1 MKKDNTKDLLFE
13 LVRTSFKLRYKNSVL
28 GLVWVI
34 LKPFLMFLIQY
45 FVWSTIANANNN
57 YFPVKLMLG
66 IVIFTFLNEGI
77 IFGMNGLLDKAG
89 IILKVNFKRHIA
101 VIAST
106 IMAVINFVIN
116 MALFTI
122 VFLIYIATGL
132 ANERGVSAITSL
144 SQEFTQFFTH
154 FDTHIVEI
162 GYFIFIISILYMF
175 ILGAS
180 FILSILIVRL
190 RDLQHIFELFFNILY
205 WATPIFYTLKQ
216 VENSSFGQIVKYN
229 PFGLLIESARGTLIF
244 NQITNVPEML
254 ISFVLSI
261 IVLLLGYR
269 YFKVKVKRVAEY
281 F

>member
-13 LVRTSFKLRYKNSVL
+13 LVRTSFKLRYNNSVL

-34 LKPFLMFLIQY
+34 LKPFLMFLIQF
-45 FVWSTIANANNN
+45 FVWSTIAQANNN
-57 YFPVKLMLG
+57 YFPVKLLLG

-106 IMAVINFVIN
+106 IMAVINFCIN
-116 MALFTI
+116 MALFVI

-132 ANERGVSAITSL
+132 AQEKGITAMASL
-144 SQEFTQFFTH
+144 SYEFTQFFTH
-154 FDTHIVEI
+154 LDTHIVEI

-180 FILSILIVRL
+180 FVLSILIVRL
-190 RDLQHIFELFFNILY
+190 RDLQHIFELFFSILF

-244 NQITNVPEML
+244 NQIINVPAML
-254 ISFVLSI
+254 VFFLLSI
-261 IVLLLGYR
+261 ILLLLGYR
-269 YFKVKVKRVAEY
+269 YFKIKVKRVAEY